1 MIPEV
6 RTFLL
11 HQPWLLTHGGL
22 AFMESAPVVIVFTK
36 YDKLVRTKRA
46 ELQEDG
52 GDLSEDRLH
61 EKSKEGAQKA
71 LDVCIQ
77 SLQRTLRD
85 MKLPESQTP
94 KPHHVNVSRIT
105 FTLFT

>member
-1 MIPEV
+1 
-6 RTFLL
+6 
-11 HQPWLLTHGGL
+11 
-22 AFMESAPVVIVFTK
+22 MEPAPVVIVFTK

-52 GDLSEDRLH
+52 GDLSEDRLL

-71 LDVCIQ
+71 LEVCIQ

-85 MKLPESQTP
+85 MQLPESQTP
-94 KPHHVNVSRIT
+94 KPRHVNVSRIN
-105 FTLFT
+105 FTLST